1 MHHRTKINSDS
12 ENMAAY
18 YDSPRQDSLLEHWP
32 KPMALKSSL
41 ADSSTHNRSKKSRV
55 RFSDSSWLHTYQRSP
70 ISLLRSLSYTK
81 EDNDKFG
88 KLAQVEGMRI
98 KDLIADAPQDS
109 ASQSIKHLLRRGSL
123 STDELRGIDHFIFA
137 KPTRVRKM
145 RKDHAAAVLRKQQE
159 LRQDRQTTNDLL
171 SSLSKFAQS
180 SSLKSMQ
187 RARIRAAVA
196 A

>member
-55 RFSDSSWLHTYQRSP
+55 RFSDSSRLHTYQRSP

-88 KLAQVEGMRI
+88 KLALVEGMRI

-109 ASQSIKHLLRRGSL
+109 ASQSSKYLLRQGSI
-123 STDELRGIDHFIFA
+123 STDQLIGIDHYIFGNP
-137 KPTRVRKM
+137 KRVRKI
-145 RKDHAAAVLRKQQE
+145 RKQHAAAVLLKQQE
-159 LRQDRQTTNDLL
+159 LRQDCQTFDDLL
-171 SSLSKFAQS
+171 SSLGKFAQS
-180 SSLKSMQ
+180 SSLKSSQ
-187 RARIRAAVA
+187 TGRVRAAMA

>member
-88 KLAQVEGMRI
+88 KLALVDGMLI

-123 STDELRGIDHFIFA
+123 STDELIGI

-180 SSLKSMQ
+180 SSLKSSEN
-187 RARIRAAVA
+187 ARVRAAMA